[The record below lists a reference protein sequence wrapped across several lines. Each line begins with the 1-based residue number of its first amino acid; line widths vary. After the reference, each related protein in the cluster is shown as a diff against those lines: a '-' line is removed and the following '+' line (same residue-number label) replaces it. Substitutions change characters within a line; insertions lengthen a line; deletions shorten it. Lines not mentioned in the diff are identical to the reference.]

1 MRDSELY
8 NEYELVYM
16 IQQGDEHSLQLLLR
30 QYQPK
35 ISAII
40 RQNCTYQVMAR
51 HYEGDLYQIAAAA
64 LLRSVFEYREEK
76 EASFSTFSASVIKNA
91 IIDYERALYR
101 KDFSLTHDVLHLDA
115 AINKEGSRNLMD
127 AVESPRVEEDGAF
140 SIYRIS
146 MEMKESKLRRQISD
160 QEYQIFCM
168 KREGYSYREIAQRTH
183 VTPKKVEN
191 TLRKVR
197 RLLKGA

>member
-16 IQQGDEHSLQLLLR
+16 IQQGDEHSIQLLLR
-30 QYQPK
+30 QYQAK

-40 RQNCTYQVMAR
+40 RQNCTYQVMVR

-76 EASFSTFSASVIKNA
+76 E
-91 IIDYERALYR
+91 YERALYR

-160 QEYQIFCM
+160 LEYQIFCM

>member
-1 MRDSELY
+1 M
-8 NEYELVYM
+8 
-16 IQQGDEHSLQLLLR
+16 
-30 QYQPK
+30 
-35 ISAII
+35 
-40 RQNCTYQVMAR
+40 
-51 HYEGDLYQIAAAA
+51 
-64 LLRSVFEYREEK
+64 
-76 EASFSTFSASVIKNA
+76 
-91 IIDYERALYR
+91 
-101 KDFSLTHDVLHLDA
+101 LHLDA

-160 QEYQIFCM
+160 LEYQIFCM